1 MDNPQHYQPLSHALQ
16 PPLSQP
22 SQYAAFPASNASQP
36 YSVSDTQREEE
47 EEEEEEVVEEELDDN
62 DRRELSPSASPP
74 NKQAAG
80 PAATG
85 NPTPSQEQPSQ
96 TASVGQ
102 SSAHGPDSPEQ
113 KRRPGRPKGSR
124 NRKPRESAGSAGK
137 SQFPSYPI
145 SQGGAPPLPG
155 VTAQNQQYYEF
166 QWRVL
171 NLCSEFYGAA
181 EELIKATPSLV
192 IAQSY
197 QMGPSSKVDPLS
209 MLNEAKRICD
219 QLLQNPSQ
227 LVGQPPPPVYPSVSY
242 PPPSQA
248 TASAPATTSQ
258 PSAVITNPSTFVMP
272 LGMPGTSQP
281 IYPTMYTTTPPRY
294 PTAPYYQYPHAPG
307 YYPSMTTQTAP
318 APPQT
323 SSSAPAS
330 TQIISSTSTP
340 ATSTLTMATSNP
352 AGASGAWADEEVER
366 LKRLAEQSRT
376 SGSSNETDWDWVVG
390 QWGNTRTRHQ
400 ILLKATA
407 LGLKESTTRGVKRR
421 REGEIPSASE
431 AAPPPAPAPPMNS
444 LTNAAGAV
452 RSPAQSHTTTSTPSA
467 QPSPAIH
474 NPAPPPRPQST
485 TSTPTPTSSRPTTTA
500 PPTNLPWPMPTV
512 AANTSPVIAA
522 AATTPAPSDQRGTN
536 YYRQPR
542 THPPPQAP
550 PVKTVPSATH
560 QFMYQPNG
568 KSSK

>member
-22 SQYAAFPASNASQP
+22 SQYATFPASNTQQ
-36 YSVSDTQREEE
+36 YSVSDSQREEEEE

-62 DRRELSPSASPP
+62 DRRDLSPSASPQ
-74 NKQAAG
+74 NKQVVG
-80 PAATG
+80 PAATANLATQVH
-85 NPTPSQEQPSQ
+85 NPQLPS
-96 TASVGQ
+96 TGQ
-102 SSAHGPDSPEQ
+102 SSAHAPETPEQ

-124 NRKPRESAGSAGK
+124 NRKPRESAGSVGK

-145 SQGGAPPLPG
+145 SQGGAPILPG

-197 QMGPSSKVDPLS
+197 QMGPSSKVDPLT

-227 LVGQPPPPVYPSVSY
+227 LVGQPPPPVYPSVPY
-242 PPPSQA
+242 PPPPQA
-248 TASAPATTSQ
+248 STSAPPPTNSQ
-258 PSAVITNPSTFVMP
+258 PSVITNPSTFVMP
-272 LGMPGTSQP
+272 LGIPGPSQP
-281 IYPTMYTTTPPRY
+281 MYPTMYATNPSRY
-294 PTAPYYQYPHAPG
+294 PTAPYYQYPPAPG
-307 YYPSMTTQTAP
+307 YYPPMPSQSAP
-318 APPQT
+318 LPAS
-323 SSSAPAS
+323 SSSAP
-330 TQIISSTSTP
+330 P
-340 ATSTLTMATSNP
+340 ATHFVTTSAAVTPTLTMAASNP
-352 AGASGAWADEEVER
+352 AGASGAWADEDIER

-407 LGLKESTTRGVKRR
+407 LGLKESTTRGIKRR
-421 REGEIPSASE
+421 REGEVASASE
-431 AAPPPAPAPPMNS
+431 ATPPIAPPPMSS
-444 LTNAAGAV
+444 LTAATV
-452 RSPAQSHTTTSTPSA
+452 PSPAQSHTTTSTPSG

-474 NPAPPPRPQST
+474 NPVPPPQQPQST
-485 TSTPTPTSSRPTTTA
+485 TSTPTPASSRPTTAA
-500 PPTNLPWPMPTV
+500 PASNMPWPMPTV

-522 AATTPAPSDQRGTN
+522 SPVQAEQRTN
-536 YYRQPR
+536 YYRQARANPPQ
-542 THPPPQAP
+542 PPPPIKAVP
-550 PVKTVPSATH
+550 PPSH
-560 QFMYQPNG
+560 QFVYQTQTNG
-568 KSSK
+568 KSNK

>member
-22 SQYAAFPASNASQP
+22 SQYSTFSASSAAQP
-36 YSVSDTQREEE
+36 YSVGDSQREEE

-62 DRRELSPSASPP
+62 DRRDLSPSASPR
-74 NKQAAG
+74 NKQVVG

-85 NPTPSQEQPSQ
+85 NPSTQEHPAQI
-96 TASVGQ
+96 ASAGR
-102 SSAHGPDSPEQ
+102 SSAHSHDSPEQ

-124 NRKPRESAGSAGK
+124 NRKPREGGGSVGK
-137 SQFPSYPI
+137 SQFPSYPM
-145 SQGGAPPLPG
+145 SQGGAPLLPG

-209 MLNEAKRICD
+209 MLSEAKRICD
-219 QLLQNPSQ
+219 QLLQNPVQ
-227 LVGQPPPPVYPSVSY
+227 LVGQPPPPVYPSVAY
-242 PPPSQA
+242 PPPSQS
-248 TASAPATTSQ
+248 TTSTPATSTSQ
-258 PSAVITNPSTFVMP
+258 PSTVITNPSTFVMP
-272 LGMPGTSQP
+272 LGMPGNSQP
-281 IYPTMYTTTPPRY
+281 IYPTMYSTTPSRY
-294 PTAPYYQYPHAPG
+294 PTAPYYQYTPGPG
-307 YYPSMTTQTAP
+307 YYPTIPSQSATAP
-318 APPQT
+318 STT
-323 SSSAPAS
+323 SSSAPPA
-330 TQIISSTSTP
+330 TQFVSSTSPPT
-340 ATSTLTMATSNP
+340 TSTLTMTTSNP
-352 AGASGAWADEEVER
+352 AGASGAWTDEEVER
-366 LKRLAEQSRT
+366 LKRLAERSRT
-376 SGSSNETDWDWVVG
+376 SGSSNETDWDRVVG
-390 QWGNTRTRHQ
+390 QWGNSRTRHQ

-421 REGEIPSASE
+421 REGEVPNSSE
-431 AAPPPAPAPPMNS
+431 AGPATAPPMGS
-444 LTNAAGAV
+444 LTNASGAV
-452 RSPAQSHTTTSTPSA
+452 PSPSQSQTTTSTPSA

-474 NPAPPPRPQST
+474 NPPPPPRPLST
-485 TSTPTPTSSRPTTTA
+485 TSTPTPTPSRSTTVGPA
-500 PPTNLPWPMPTV
+500 PNMPWPMPTV

-522 AATTPAPSDQRGTN
+522 AAAAPTPSEQRSAN

-542 THPPPQAP
+542 AHPPPP
-550 PVKTVPSATH
+550 PPPIKAVPSTSH
-560 QFMYQPNG
+560 QYMYQPNG

>member
-22 SQYAAFPASNASQP
+22 SQYPTFPTSNTQQ
-36 YSVSDTQREEE
+36 YSVGDSQREEEEE

-62 DRRELSPSASPP
+62 DHRDLSPSASPQ
-74 NKQAAG
+74 NKQVVG
-80 PAATG
+80 PAAT
-85 NPTPSQEQPSQ
+85 NLATRVHTPQIPSTGQPS
-96 TASVGQ
+96 T
-102 SSAHGPDSPEQ
+102 HGPESPEQ

-124 NRKPRESAGSAGK
+124 NRKPRESAGSVGK

-145 SQGGAPPLPG
+145 SQGGAPLLPG

-197 QMGPSSKVDPLS
+197 QMGPSSKVDPLT

-227 LVGQPPPPVYPSVSY
+227 LVGQPPPPVYPSVPY
-242 PPPSQA
+242 HPPPQA
-248 TASAPATTSQ
+248 STSAPPTTTPQ
-258 PSAVITNPSTFVMP
+258 PPAVITNPSTFVMP
-272 LGMPGTSQP
+272 LGIPGTSQP
-281 IYPTMYTTTPPRY
+281 MYHPTMYATAPSRY
-294 PTAPYYQYPHAPG
+294 PTAPYYQYPPAPG
-307 YYPSMTTQTAP
+307 YYPAMPSQS
-318 APPQT
+318 APPPPAA
-323 SSSAPAS
+323 SSSAP
-330 TQIISSTSTP
+330 P
-340 ATSTLTMATSNP
+340 ATHFVSSSATATPTLTMAASNP
-352 AGASGAWADEEVER
+352 AGASGAWADEDVER

-421 REGEIPSASE
+421 REGEVSSTSE
-431 AAPPPAPAPPMNS
+431 AAPPIAPPMSS
-444 LTNAAGAV
+444 LSNPAGAV
-452 RSPAQSHTTTSTPSA
+452 PSPAQSHTTTSTPSGG

-474 NPAPPPRPQST
+474 NPVPPPQQPQST
-485 TSTPTPTSSRPTTTA
+485 TSTPTPASSRPTTAA
-500 PPTNLPWPMPTV
+500 PSNMPWPMPTV
-512 AANTSPVIAA
+512 AANTSPVIAGA
-522 AATTPAPSDQRGTN
+522 AVLPAQAEQRNAN
-536 YYRQPR
+536 YYRQAR
-542 THPPPQAP
+542 TNPPPP
-550 PVKTVPSATH
+550 PIKAVPPPSH
-560 QFMYQPNG
+560 QFLYQPNG
-568 KSSK
+568 KSNK

>member
-22 SQYAAFPASNASQP
+22 SQYSTFPASNTTQP
-36 YSVSDTQREEE
+36 FSVSDTQREEE

-62 DRRELSPSASPP
+62 DRGDLSPSASPQ
-74 NKQAAG
+74 NKQVVGCHPPQIA
-80 PAATG
+80 
-85 NPTPSQEQPSQ
+85 PT
-96 TASVGQ
+96 GQ
-102 SSAHGPDSPEQ
+102 SSANGPDSPEQ

-124 NRKPRESAGSAGK
+124 NRKPRESAGSVGK

-181 EELIKATPSLV
+181 EELLKATPSLV

-227 LVGQPPPPVYPSVSY
+227 LVGQAPPPIYPSVTY
-242 PPPSQA
+242 PAPPQP
-248 TASAPATTSQ
+248 TASTPATTTPQ

-272 LGMPGTSQP
+272 LGIPNTSQP
-281 IYPTMYTTTPPRY
+281 IYPTMYGTTQPRY
-294 PTAPYYQYPHAPG
+294 PTAPYYQYPHAAG
-307 YYPSMTTQTAP
+307 YYQTIPPQSAS
-318 APPQT
+318 APPPS
-323 SSSAPAS
+323 SSSAPPAN
-330 TQIISSTSTP
+330 QFVASTSTP
-340 ATSTLTMATSNP
+340 ATSTLTMAASNP
-352 AGASGAWADEEVER
+352 TGASGAWADEEVER
-366 LKRLAEQSRT
+366 LKSLAEQSRT

-390 QWGNTRTRHQ
+390 QWGNTRTRLVRFPINHSA
-400 ILLKATA
+400 LLTMLEQTSNSPQGNGTWPQRKHDTRRKTKA
-407 LGLKESTTRGVKRR
+407 RR
-421 REGEIPSASE
+421 RGSKY
-431 AAPPPAPAPPMNS
+431 
-444 LTNAAGAV
+444 
-452 RSPAQSHTTTSTPSA
+452 TTTSTPSA

-485 TSTPTPTSSRPTTTA
+485 TSTPTPTPSRPTTAA
-500 PPTNLPWPMPTV
+500 PPPNLPWPMPTV

-522 AATTPAPSDQRGTN
+522 AGTAPTQPDQRNTN

-542 THPPPQAP
+542 AHPQAP
-550 PVKTVPSATH
+550 PVKTVPSTSH
-560 QFMYQPNG
+560 QYMYQPNG